1 MLEWIT
7 HEVGRGT
14 IVESAI
20 VGFAQ
25 ANCYILGCAARHTGA
40 IIDPGTDTREE
51 RAGVVVEVGRL
62 GVSICYIMNT
72 HGHPDHF
79 SGNDV
84 LKRALGGEVCIHE
97 LDGLKLTDPV
107 RNASR
112 LFGLDIYVHPAD
124 HLLRDG
130 EVLNIGDVTL
140 TVLHVPGHS
149 AGGVAFLGKGF
160 VFTGDTLMAGAIG
173 RTDLPCSSDENLI
186 AYDVLLA
193 SIRDRL
199 MTLPDDTI
207 VLPGHGEVT
216 TIGEERFAN
225 PFLR

>member
-1 MLEWIT
+1 MLEWT
-7 HEVGRGT
+7 RHEVGHGV

-25 ANCYILGCAARHTGA
+25 ANCYILGCATTHTGA

-51 RAGVVVEVGRL
+51 RADVVAEVARL
-62 GVSICYIMNT
+62 GLLICYIMNT

-79 SGNDV
+79 SGNDF

-112 LFGLDIYVHPAD
+112 LFGLDIYVRPAD
-124 HLLRDG
+124 HLLKDG
-130 EVLNIGDVTL
+130 EALAIGDVNL

-149 AGGVAFLGKGF
+149 AGGAAFLGKGF

-173 RTDLPCSSDENLI
+173 RSDLPCSSDENLI

-193 SIRDRL
+193 SIRERL
-199 MTLPDDTI
+199 MTLPDDTM

-216 TIGEERFAN
+216 TIGDERFTN
-225 PFLR
+225 PFVR